1 MLCVALVAIVTAA
14 LAQPSLFWMRMMFT
28 VSVAFLAFTAVGS
41 LAAKGKTRTFWI
53 GAVMFGGAYA
63 YVVLSQQT
71 TGFQQQSSMMQR
83 ALITQP
89 LLDQL
94 AQARGLDV
102 RSHFADFSLWDVS
115 IYTDNSFGSGGM
127 GGPGMPGMGSGMGP
141 APPGGGGFFDVDPE
155 GLQDPTSGGSTPPPG
170 ASGFGENSDSGA
182 SGSAG
187 SMGPPSG
194 MSSMPGG
201 SSMGSPGPWPS
212 PAGPGSGMMP
222 GSSGAPPMP
231 GAMTYASYNHF
242 LITGHCAF
250 VILVGL
256 IGGLA
261 SRWAF
266 GREEVDETRR

>member
-1 MLCVALVAIVTAA
+1 MLFVALVAIITAA
-14 LAQPSLFWMRMMFT
+14 LAQPSLFWMRLMFT
-28 VSVAFLAFTAVGS
+28 VTVAFLAFAAVGA

-53 GAVMFGGAYA
+53 GATIFGGAYA
-63 YVVLSQQT
+63 YVLHSQQT
-71 TGFQQQSSMMQR
+71 IGFQQQSPVMQR

-89 LLDQL
+89 LLDTL

-102 RSHFADFSLWDVS
+102 RSHYGDFNLWDPA
-115 IYTDNSFGSGGM
+115 IYTPYPVGPGGM

-155 GLQDPTSGGSTPPPG
+155 GLQDPSSGGSAPAAG
-170 ASGFGENSDSGA
+170 SSGFGENSDAGA

-194 MSSMPGG
+194 MSSMPGS
-201 SSMGSPGPWPS
+201 SSMGSPGPGSTS
-212 PAGPGSGMMP
+212 PAG
-222 GSSGAPPMP
+222 APPLP
-231 GAMTYASYNHF
+231 VGTFTYASYNHF

-266 GREEVDETRR
+266 GREE